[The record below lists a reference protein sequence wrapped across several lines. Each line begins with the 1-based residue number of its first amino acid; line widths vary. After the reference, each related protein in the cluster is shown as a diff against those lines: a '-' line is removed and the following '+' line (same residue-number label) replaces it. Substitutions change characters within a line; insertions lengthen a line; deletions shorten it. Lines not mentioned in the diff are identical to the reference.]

1 MQIAASQTKGGT
13 DSSAAAALDTLD
25 IRRSI
30 AVRAGLWSAVRS
42 SEYRSIISSTVHPLA
57 SHALASDTALGAGM
71 WLVVSPGLRAAARLY
86 LSHVSTRVE
95 RHPTSAE
102 LAVHLNEQSKSY
114 PFLNGE

>member
-57 SHALASDTALGAGM
+57 SQALASDTALGAGM
-71 WLVVSPGLRAAARLY
+71 WLVVNPGLRAAARAA
-86 LSHVSTRVE
+86 STAQSTANRFLMLPSCPKLLAAAAN
-95 RHPTSAE
+95 PT
-102 LAVHLNEQSKSY
+102 V
-114 PFLNGE
+114 